1 MCKLTN
7 SKYLTTRVRVKSREG
22 RLLHSKSLLNQIMLK
37 SGLLILHFHLLF
49 TYRKFSLL
57 AKQIIFFFFA
67 ITLLL
72 HFDSVPLIFSQIQT
86 LNMYYISVID
96 PGNEV
101 IS

>member
-57 AKQIIFFFFA
+57 AKQFFFFA

-72 HFDSVPLIFSQIQT
+72 HFDSVPLIFSQNT
-86 LNMYYISVID
+86 D
-96 PGNEV
+96 PQYVLYLCNRPW
-101 IS
+101 